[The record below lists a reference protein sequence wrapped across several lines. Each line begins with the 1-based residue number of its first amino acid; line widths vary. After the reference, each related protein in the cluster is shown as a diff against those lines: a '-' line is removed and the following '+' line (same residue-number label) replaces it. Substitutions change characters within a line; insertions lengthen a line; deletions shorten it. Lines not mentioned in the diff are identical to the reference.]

1 MLFGLY
7 WKRATRWGV
16 LASMGGGLT
25 SALLWM
31 GIGSPYGLHGF
42 IPGILVSL
50 VAMVIVS
57 LITERLPDDHLE
69 RVWGER

>member
-1 MLFGLY
+1 MDVTGIYIL
-7 WKRATRWGV
+7 V
-16 LASMGGGLT
+16 LALCM
-25 SALLWM
+25 LLLI

>member
-1 MLFGLY
+1 MVPEQLEC
-7 WKRATRWGV
+7 ADP
-16 LASMGGGLT
+16 
-25 SALLWM
+25 ALGTGP